1 MKVEFFQTKK
11 HSSGLQVE
19 LGKEATIINQ
29 NPRNQISPRRLPVR
43 FSLILCT
50 KLLNLIDLG

>member
-29 NPRNQISPRRLPVR
+29 NPRNQSSPRRLPVR
-43 FSLILCT
+43 FRDHFVL
-50 KLLNLIDLG
+50 K